1 MAYQSKRGNGLL
13 GPRPRGAGE
22 VTDREVLGPYPPS
35 GRQRGRRGIGR
46 REIGRRYG
54 GGEAAGTVAGAG

>member
-1 MAYQSKRGNGLL
+1 M
-13 GPRPRGAGE
+13 
-22 VTDREVLGPYPPS
+22 TDREVLGPYPPS